1 MLRVERQDSGAGL
14 KVAQAVPAKDG
25 QATEDQRDEPR
36 GPDEQEHAAALVAAV
51 QLDLGNGH
59 VALDGDG
66 QEAEDRGRERD
77 EGRALPGKPLH
88 GRQPQRD
95 RAGEQGIG
103 YEGHACQQIRGSQVT
118 QKQVHCGVGGCE
130 AMLQLVRA
138 GARAWLRPTGCR
150 GLSSLAEEAARP
162 TENPE
167 QVAVASEG
175 LPEPVLRKVELPV
188 PAHRRPVQ
196 AWVESLRGFEQE
208 RVGLAD
214 LHPDV
219 FATAPRLDIL
229 HQVAMWQKNFKRISY
244 AKTKTRAEV
253 RGGGRKPWPQ
263 KGTGRARHGSIRSP
277 LWRGGGVAHGPRGP
291 TSYYYM
297 LPMKVRALG
306 LKVALSI
313 KLAQDDLHIMDS
325 LELPTRDPQY
335 LTELAR
341 YRRWGDS
348 VLLVDLT
355 YEEMPQSI
363 VEATSRLKTFNLIPA
378 VGLNVHS
385 MLKHQTLVLTLPTIA
400 FLEDKLLWQDS
411 RYKPL
416 YPFNLP
422 YSNFP

>member
-1 MLRVERQDSGAGL
+1 
-14 KVAQAVPAKDG
+14 
-25 QATEDQRDEPR
+25 
-36 GPDEQEHAAALVAAV
+36 
-51 QLDLGNGH
+51 
-59 VALDGDG
+59 
-66 QEAEDRGRERD
+66 
-77 EGRALPGKPLH
+77 
-88 GRQPQRD
+88 
-95 RAGEQGIG
+95 
-103 YEGHACQQIRGSQVT
+103 
-118 QKQVHCGVGGCE
+118 
-130 AMLQLVRA
+130 MLQLVRA

-175 LPEPVLRKVELPV
+175 LLEPVLRKVELPV

-277 LWRGGGVAHGPRGP
+277 IWRGGGVAHGPRGP

-325 LELPTRDPQY
+325 LELPTGDPQY

-378 VGLNVHS
+378 VGELAQAPRVCTCSLHC
-385 MLKHQTLVLTLPTIA
+385 
-400 FLEDKLLWQDS
+400 
-411 RYKPL
+411 
-416 YPFNLP
+416 
-422 YSNFP
+422 

>member
-1 MLRVERQDSGAGL
+1 
-14 KVAQAVPAKDG
+14 
-25 QATEDQRDEPR
+25 
-36 GPDEQEHAAALVAAV
+36 
-51 QLDLGNGH
+51 
-59 VALDGDG
+59 
-66 QEAEDRGRERD
+66 
-77 EGRALPGKPLH
+77 
-88 GRQPQRD
+88 
-95 RAGEQGIG
+95 
-103 YEGHACQQIRGSQVT
+103 
-118 QKQVHCGVGGCE
+118 
-130 AMLQLVRA
+130 MLQLIWA
-138 GARAWLRPTGCR
+138 GARAWLRPAGCR

-167 QVAVASEG
+167 QVASEG

-263 KGTGRARHGSIRSP
+263 KGTGRARHGIAM
-277 LWRGGGVAHGPRGP
+277 GGPD
-291 TSYYYM
+291 SY
-297 LPMKVRALG
+297 
-306 LKVALSI
+306 
-313 KLAQDDLHIMDS
+313 
-325 LELPTRDPQY
+325 PQY

-378 VGLNVHS
+378 VGEQRWRREPESGPVPQPTGLAGFPTS
-385 MLKHQTLVLTLPTIA
+385 LRMKAHQALHDPPRHFPALPSFALGLPHRNGSQESQPGTGPSLAFRGTRQQMIWEQLLGRRLTGNKRPGRVWPWAAGLT
-400 FLEDKLLWQDS
+400 KS
-411 RYKPL
+411 H
-416 YPFNLP
+416 
-422 YSNFP
+422 

>member
-1 MLRVERQDSGAGL
+1 
-14 KVAQAVPAKDG
+14 
-25 QATEDQRDEPR
+25 
-36 GPDEQEHAAALVAAV
+36 
-51 QLDLGNGH
+51 
-59 VALDGDG
+59 
-66 QEAEDRGRERD
+66 
-77 EGRALPGKPLH
+77 
-88 GRQPQRD
+88 
-95 RAGEQGIG
+95 
-103 YEGHACQQIRGSQVT
+103 
-118 QKQVHCGVGGCE
+118 
-130 AMLQLVRA
+130 MLQLIRA

-219 FATAPRLDIL
+219 FATAPRAMPRPRRGQRYGVVAGSLGHRKAPGGPGMAASAL
-229 HQVAMWQKNFKRISY
+229 HSG
-244 AKTKTRAEV
+244 EE
-253 RGGGRKPWPQ
+253 
-263 KGTGRARHGSIRSP
+263 
-277 LWRGGGVAHGPRGP
+277 
-291 TSYYYM
+291 
-297 LPMKVRALG
+297 
-306 LKVALSI
+306 
-313 KLAQDDLHIMDS
+313 DDLHIMDS

>member
-1 MLRVERQDSGAGL
+1 
-14 KVAQAVPAKDG
+14 
-25 QATEDQRDEPR
+25 
-36 GPDEQEHAAALVAAV
+36 
-51 QLDLGNGH
+51 
-59 VALDGDG
+59 
-66 QEAEDRGRERD
+66 
-77 EGRALPGKPLH
+77 
-88 GRQPQRD
+88 
-95 RAGEQGIG
+95 
-103 YEGHACQQIRGSQVT
+103 
-118 QKQVHCGVGGCE
+118 
-130 AMLQLVRA
+130 MLQLFRA
-138 GARAWLRPTGCR
+138 GALAWLRPTGFR

-167 QVAVASEG
+167 QVASEG
-175 LPEPVLRKVELPV
+175 LPKPVLRKVELPV
-188 PAHRRPVQ
+188 LAHRRPVQ

-263 KGTGRARHGSIRSP
+263 KGSGRARHGSIRSP

-297 LPMKVRALG
+297 LPMKMRALG
-306 LKVALSI
+306 LKVALTI

-325 LELPTRDPQY
+325 LELPTGDPQY
-335 LTELAR
+335 LTELAH
-341 YRRWGDS
+341 YRRWGNS

-355 YEEMPQSI
+355 HEEMPQSI

-385 MLKHQTLVLTLPTIA
+385 MLKHQTLVLTLPTVA

-411 RYKPL
+411 RYRPL
-416 YPFNLP
+416 YPFSLP
-422 YSNFP
+422 YSDLPRHLPHATQGPAATPYHS

>member
-1 MLRVERQDSGAGL
+1 
-14 KVAQAVPAKDG
+14 
-25 QATEDQRDEPR
+25 
-36 GPDEQEHAAALVAAV
+36 
-51 QLDLGNGH
+51 
-59 VALDGDG
+59 
-66 QEAEDRGRERD
+66 
-77 EGRALPGKPLH
+77 
-88 GRQPQRD
+88 
-95 RAGEQGIG
+95 
-103 YEGHACQQIRGSQVT
+103 
-118 QKQVHCGVGGCE
+118 
-130 AMLQLVRA
+130 MLQLVRA
-138 GARAWLRPTGCR
+138 GARAWLRPTGCQ
-150 GLSSLAEEAARP
+150 GLSSLAEEAARA

-167 QVAVASEG
+167 QVASEG

-188 PAHRRPVQ
+188 PTHRRPVQ

-306 LKVALSI
+306 LKVALTV

-325 LELPTRDPQY
+325 LELPTGDPQY
-335 LTELAR
+335 LTELAH

-355 YEEMPQSI
+355 HEEMPQSI

-378 VGLNVHS
+378 VGEQRAQAPRVRMCRL
-385 MLKHQTLVLTLPTIA
+385 
-400 FLEDKLLWQDS
+400 
-411 RYKPL
+411 RC
-416 YPFNLP
+416 
-422 YSNFP
+422 